1 MILFQ
6 LYNCLFCKCL
16 KMDGSSD
23 ESMISVDQEEIVKVR
38 RPAREKAF
46 PQKLK
51 EDNYNTGCYVSSRTV
66 KLVV

>member
-1 MILFQ
+1 
-6 LYNCLFCKCL
+6 
-16 KMDGSSD
+16 MDGSSD
-23 ESMISVDQEEIVKVR
+23 ESMISVDQEKIVKVR

-66 KLVV
+66 NLVV